1 MATISTLAGTQSG
14 TDCLDSLYDDLVE
27 VNAEVAAIAAGSGV
41 LVSSNDTTVGY
52 LNGKLVAGEGITLT
66 EGTDGGNETLTISTG
81 KTAIINGDFNI
92 WQRGTTNTGI
102 ANIPTYVADRW
113 AAWAAGAL
121 QDITFSRQAAAL
133 AGFVYCGQV
142 QRTASET
149 NTAAMGISQN
159 LENFNVYPF
168 QGKIVTLSFYAKKG
182 ANFSAA
188 SDLINIKMSSGTTGN
203 ESTATYSNGPATGLT
218 GHVALIDTTQA
229 ITSSWVKYSFTTAAV
244 ASDAA
249 QIALWISYT
258 PVGTAGADD
267 HFSITG
273 VQLELGSVATDFEY
287 RQFGDELQ
295 KCQRYYSKSYLYAT
309 APASATGTGAIQF
322 QTSAV
327 ANADH
332 QVLLVAT
339 FPVSM
344 RAAAT
349 VVSYDIAGASGKAT
363 MVAGN
368 NIAAT
373 VDQQTDIS
381 FRNRATNGAASTSRD
396 LSFQWTASA
405 EL

>member
-287 RQFGDELQ
+287 RQFGDELA
-295 KCQRYYSKSYLYAT
+295 KCQRYYTKSYDSTT
-309 APASATGTGAIQF
+309 APGTAATLGIVSLNIGNLASSDHYVAV
-322 QTSAV
+322 SA
-327 ANADH
+327 H
-332 QVLLVAT
+332 
-339 FPVSM
+339 FPAM
-344 RAAAT
+344 RAIPTITLYDAAGT
-349 VVSYDIAGASGKAT
+349 AGKVT
-363 MVAGN
+363 MVAGD
-368 NIAAT
+368 NIAGTAS
-373 VDQQTDIS
+373 DIGFS
-381 FRNRATNGAASTSRD
+381 GFRAFGQNGAASTTRQIY
-396 LSFQWTASA
+396 FQYTASA